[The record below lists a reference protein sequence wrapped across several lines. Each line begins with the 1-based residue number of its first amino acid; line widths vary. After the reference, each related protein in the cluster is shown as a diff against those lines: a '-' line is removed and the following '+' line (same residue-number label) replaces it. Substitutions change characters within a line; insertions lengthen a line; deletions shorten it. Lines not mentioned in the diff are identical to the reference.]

1 MIIFHK
7 KTKNSLLIQLNCTI
21 LLAKVRRFLINRI
34 ILTCTGKTNPF
45 FRGTSLIQNHSRVCG
60 KKLTD
65 GISGLT
71 GSGSPLHVQEKHFED
86 AVKICIRRIT
96 PACAGKTVFLV
107 QMMKHHQDHPRVC
120 GKSVVAMFKACEMPG
135 SPPRV
140 REKHDIATFF
150 NYYHGITPACAGK
163 ANMSRFIFAVS
174 RDHPRMCGKNVP
186 SVFISL
192 TSVGSPPRVREK
204 HWVIVLVCPFTRIT
218 PACAGKAL
226 ILFFVNLT
234 IWDHPRVCGKSNY
247 LINTVISIPG
257 SPPRVRE
264 KPEREGERI
273 AYSRITPACAGKA
286 SAKGG

>member
-34 ILTCTGKTNPF
+34 ILTCTGKKQVNRHLAKKSRITSACAGKTNPF

-120 GKSVVAMFKACEMPG
+120 GKNINVGQAIIGNSG
-135 SPPRV
+135 SPPHV
-140 REKHDIATFF
+140 REKPTAWAKSC
-150 NYYHGITPACAGK
+150 N
-163 ANMSRFIFAVS
+163 
-174 RDHPRMCGKNVP
+174 
-186 SVFISL
+186 L
-192 TSVGSPPRVREK
+192 
-204 HWVIVLVCPFTRIT
+204 LRIT
-218 PACAGKAL
+218 PACAGKTHHQL
-226 ILFFVNLT
+226 I
-234 IWDHPRVCGKSNY
+234 P
-247 LINTVISIPG
+247 
-257 SPPRVRE
+257 
-264 KPEREGERI
+264 
-273 AYSRITPACAGKA
+273 
-286 SAKGG
+286 